1 MTVNTGYSK
10 IKNFLIY
17 LYNLE
22 FKHKCSSVKMVILFW
37 IYYYRNLLNKRNL
50 IDLLIKLPYIGKYIR
65 IEMKKN
71 TLMIQND
78 INNDMTYQ
86 TDFPEYSHTLDEVY
100 EKIKSPTKE
109 HDYNKISG
117 ILYYNDSKY
126 NVDLLKLY
134 SDFCQQNP
142 LHPNIFPQIRQ
153 MEIETINMMSKLY
166 GGGNECCG
174 NITYGG
180 TESILLACY
189 TYREWGKMKKG
200 ISKPNIVAPE
210 SIHPAFD
217 KACYYFGITLK
228 KVPLNKDYSVTSRDI
243 RRYINSN
250 TVMVAASAPN
260 YSHGIIDPIGDI
272 GLICQ
277 QYNVGF
283 HIDCCMGGF
292 IVPFINSPE
301 TNQVNFMTP
310 GVTSISMDS
319 HKYGYCHKGSS
330 ILLMKSRELKQ
341 FQHYI
346 NTEWNGGIYCT
357 PTLMGSKSGGLISTV
372 WGALHLNGRHKYTT
386 YANEIIENLQLI
398 RNSFQDN
405 NSVDI
410 IGDPNMNI
418 IAFKSDQLNIYN
430 VIDEMKKKH
439 WDLSVLQ
446 NPPAFHLCL
455 TRCHT
460 KEIIEQFII
469 DLRSSIYIAKKNPS
483 ELSGTLSLYGS
494 SQSIENSLF
503 TGDLVN
509 NFVTLLS
516 REKMY

>member
-1 MTVNTGYSK
+1 MLIDTVLKKYLPY
-10 IKNFLIY
+10 IKYLIFRNKFRSLNALLIIFL
-17 LYNLE
+17 
-22 FKHKCSSVKMVILFW
+22 
-37 IYYYRNLLNKRNL
+37 YYYRNLFNKRNL
-50 IDLLIKLPYIGKYIR
+50 IDFLLKVPYLGAYIGN
-65 IEMKKN
+65 EMRKN

-78 INNDMTYQ
+78 INNGMTYQ
-86 TDFPEYSHTLDEVY
+86 TAFPEYSHTLEEVCN
-100 EKIKSPTKE
+100 KINTHNSE
-109 HDYNKISG
+109 HDNDKISG
-117 ILYYNDSKY
+117 IVYYKDDTY
-126 NVDLLKLY
+126 NQDLLKLY
-134 SDFCQQNP
+134 SDYCQQNP

-166 GGGNECCG
+166 GGGEECCG

-189 TYREWGKMKKG
+189 TYREWGRMKRG
-200 ISKPNIVAPE
+200 IYHPNIVAPE

-217 KACYYFGITLK
+217 KACYYFGIRLQK
-228 KVPLNKDYSVTSRDI
+228 IPLNSSYTVSASDI
-243 RRYINSN
+243 KKYINNN
-250 TVMVAASAPN
+250 TILVTASAPN
-260 YSHGIIDPIGDI
+260 YAHGIIDPISQI
-272 GLICQ
+272 GKICH
-277 QYNVGF
+277 QYQVGF
-283 HIDCCMGGF
+283 HVDCCMGGF

-301 TNQVNFMTP
+301 TNQVNFMTQ

-330 ILLMKSRELKQ
+330 ILLMKNRELKQ

-346 NTEWNGGIYCT
+346 NTGWNGGIYCT

-372 WGALHLNGRHKYTT
+372 WGALHLNGREKYTL
-386 YANEIIENLQLI
+386 YAKEIIENLRLI
-398 RNSFQDN
+398 KEEFRNN
-405 NSVDI
+405 TLIDI
-410 IGDPNMNI
+410 IGVPSLNI
-418 IAFKSDQLNIYN
+418 IAFKSKAINIYH

-460 KEIIEQFII
+460 REITEKFIS
-469 DLRSSIYIAKKNPS
+469 DLRSSISIAKNNPS
-483 ELSGTLSLYGS
+483 KLSGTLSLYGS

-516 REKMY
+516 SEKIY